1 MDRKDFLNSMG
12 MSVAGF
18 AILNCM
24 GCKKTDGGT
33 ASANT
38 KGATGVNFTLDLSL
52 SANAALLNNGGSLIS
67 NGVIVAKTKNGNY
80 IAVQRSCTHE
90 SYTLTYQSANS
101 RFYCP
106 NHGATFTE
114 GGAVTNGPASN
125 SLTVYN
131 TTLTG
136 TSLRVYS

>member
-1 MDRKDFLNSMG
+1 MDRKDFLNSVG
-12 MSVAGF
+12 ITTATF
-18 AILNCM
+18 ALLNCI
-24 GCKKTDGGT
+24 GCKKNDSSA
-33 ASANT
+33 ASAET
-38 KGATGVNFTLDLSL
+38 KGPKGVDFTLDLSVT
-52 SANAALLNNGGSLIS
+52 ANAVLVNNGGALVS
-67 NGVIVAKTKNGNY
+67 NGIIVAKTKNGNY

-114 GGAVTNGPASN
+114 GGVVTNGPASN